1 MILHPDEAR
10 KKWCPEVRAEFAPAV
25 YNRFPDGGFDKSL
38 CCLADDCMYWE
49 WYRKPGDEYRE
60 GVGEDGYVVK
70 NIKATRK
77 TCLGYCGNVGK

>member
-1 MILHPDEAR
+1 
-10 KKWCPEVRAEFAPAV
+10 
-25 YNRFPDGGFDKSL
+25 
-38 CCLADDCMYWE
+38 MYWE